1 MSKEISRREF
11 FARTALYGG
20 SVMVALH
27 MPRPRALQAA
37 QESSEPLVL
46 SPKQWSTV
54 EAITGR
60 IIPTDDDPGA
70 IEAGCVNFI
79 DKALAH
85 EDSALR
91 AQYEV
96 GLSGVDAVAKRR
108 FDKRF
113 VELGAS
119 QQDEILAALEDG
131 NADGWPDGNVRS
143 QQFFETVRLHAIYGF
158 LADPRYG
165 GNRSYVGWKL
175 MGYPGPRHQRGGYT
189 PQQMLGKAK
198 IETIWGEEL

>member
-11 FARTALYGG
+11 IAKTALYGG
-20 SVMVALH
+20 SAMVALH

-46 SPKQWSTV
+46 SREQWRTV

-60 IIPTDDDPGA
+60 IIPKDAEPGA

-91 AQYEV
+91 SQYEL
-96 GLSGVDAVAKRR
+96 GLSAVDAVAKRR
-108 FDKRF
+108 FKKRF
-113 VELGAS
+113 VELEAS

-131 NADGWPDGNVRS
+131 KAEGWPDGDVRS
-143 QQFFETVRLHAIYGF
+143 QQFFETVRLHTIYGF

-165 GNRSYVGWKL
+165 GNRSYAGWKL
-175 MGYPGPRHQRGGYT
+175 MGYPGPRHHRGGYT
-189 PQQMLGKAK
+189 PEQMLGKAK

>member
-20 SVMVALH
+20 SMMVALH
-27 MPRPRALQAA
+27 IPRPRALQAA

-46 SPKQWSTV
+46 SRDQWRTV
-54 EAITGR
+54 EAVTGR
-60 IIPTDDDPGA
+60 IIPTDNDRGA

-91 AQYEV
+91 SQYDV
-96 GLSGVDAVAKRR
+96 GIPGVDAVARRR
-108 FDKRF
+108 FSKDFAKLK
-113 VELGAS
+113 VA
-119 QQDEILAALEDG
+119 QQDEVLVALEDG
-131 NADGWPDGNVRS
+131 KAQGWPDGDLRS
-143 QQFFETVRLHAIYGF
+143 QQFFETVRLHTIYGF

-165 GNRSYVGWKL
+165 GNHSYVGWKL
-175 MGYPGPRHQRGGYT
+175 MGYPGPRHHLGGNT
-189 PQQMLGKAK
+189 PEQMVGTAK
-198 IETIWGEEL
+198 IPTIWGEEI

>member
-1 MSKEISRREF
+1 MSKEISRREL

-20 SVMVALH
+20 SMLVALH

-37 QESSEPLVL
+37 QESSEPVVL
-46 SPKQWSTV
+46 SREQWRTV

-60 IIPTDDDPGA
+60 IIPTDDDRGA

-91 AQYEV
+91 SQYQA
-96 GLSGVDAVAKRR
+96 GLLGIDAVAKQR

-113 VELGAS
+113 VELEAP
-119 QQDEILAALEDG
+119 QQDGILVVLEDG
-131 NADGWPDGNVRS
+131 KAEGWPAGDVRS
-143 QQFFETVRLHAIYGF
+143 EEFFETVRLHTVYGF

-165 GNRSYVGWKL
+165 GNRDYVGWKL
-175 MGYPGPRHQRGGYT
+175 MGYPGPRHHLGGNT
-189 PQQMLGKAK
+189 PEQMLGKAK
-198 IETIWGEEL
+198 IPTIWGEEL

>member
-11 FARTALYGG
+11 IARTALYGG
-20 SVMVALH
+20 SAMVALH

-46 SPKQWSTV
+46 SRDQWRTV

-96 GLSGVDAVAKRR
+96 GLSGIDAVAKRR
-108 FDKRF
+108 FKKGF
-113 VELGAS
+113 VELEAS

-131 NADGWPDGNVRS
+131 KAEGWPDGDVRS
-143 QQFFETVRLHAIYGF
+143 QQFFETLRLHTIYGF

-165 GNRSYVGWKL
+165 GNRSYAGWKL
-175 MGYPGPRHQRGGYT
+175 MGYPGPRHHRGGYT
-189 PQQMLGKAK
+189 PPQMIGKAK
-198 IETIWGEEL
+198 IETIWGEKL